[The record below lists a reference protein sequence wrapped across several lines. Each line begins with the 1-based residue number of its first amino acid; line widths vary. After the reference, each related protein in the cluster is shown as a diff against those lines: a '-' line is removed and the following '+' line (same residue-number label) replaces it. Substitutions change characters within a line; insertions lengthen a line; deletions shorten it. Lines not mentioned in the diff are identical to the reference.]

1 MAIEHVQDPTVSMQT
16 TGGTINLTF
25 GVAPTTGNLV
35 VVMIG
40 GYNNLGPQA
49 RYWGVSAGGRLDVDQ
64 PARFDRTCK
73 PVGRAAPPRTPPASR
88 R

>member
-1 MAIEHVQDPTVSMQT
+1 MAIEHVQDSTVSTQT

-40 GYNNLGPQA
+40 GYNSVGPGE
-49 RYWGVSAGGRLDVDQ
+49 RWR
-64 PARFDRTCK
+64 R
-73 PVGRAAPPRTPPASR
+73 PRTPPPASGR
-88 R
+88 

>member
-1 MAIEHVQDPTVSMQT
+1 MAIEHVQDSTVSTQT

-40 GYNNLGPQA
+40 DCNNL
-49 RYWGVSAGGRLDVDQ
+49 R
-64 PARFDRTCK
+64 
-73 PVGRAAPPRTPPASR
+73 PRHGTGA
-88 R
+88 